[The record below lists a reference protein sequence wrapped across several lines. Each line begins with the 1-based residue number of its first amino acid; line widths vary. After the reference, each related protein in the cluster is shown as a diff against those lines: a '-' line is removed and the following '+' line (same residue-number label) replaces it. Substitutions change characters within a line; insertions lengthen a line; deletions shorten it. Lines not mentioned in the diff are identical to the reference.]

1 MRCLRRYV
9 LQMKR
14 FCHNCRD
21 SQEALQA
28 THTGWIPLSGAQ
40 LAEVILYHVVLACGY
55 RWTASVQS
63 QSRRERK
70 NARKNYIDGHHYGSR
85 RGGASAHTLRRI
97 FEKMAREIQSRAPKN
112 LLGPRDE
119 AWCARGVKMQFTLE
133 FELKK
138 TELLTTHTDYLV
150 NHDDNK
156 NEGPLREN
164 NYTEIEK

>member
-14 FCHNCRD
+14 FCHDCRD

-85 RGGASAHTLRRI
+85 RGGASAHTHAAYLKRWHVRYNPARPKI
-97 FEKMAREIQSRAPKN
+97 F
-112 LLGPRDE
+112 
-119 AWCARGVKMQFTLE
+119 
-133 FELKK
+133 
-138 TELLTTHTDYLV
+138 
-150 NHDDNK
+150 
-156 NEGPLREN
+156 
-164 NYTEIEK
+164 